1 MVNTGRR
8 TQAPRHVGVSIS
20 ATELCAVHGA
30 ARGEP
35 SFLRVPLEPLA
46 ADAPSWPS
54 LVGALSELKTTTGVE
69 RISISLMPPLA
80 EVRGVELP
88 PLRDDEAERV
98 LMRSA
103 GRYFVTARQQQ
114 IIGIVHGGRS
124 LRTAGT
130 VVAAAAPARLVV
142 AIRAAAR
149 DAELSVDAIGP
160 AEAAWAAATTSLWP
174 ALSDGSALAIV
185 AHRDRTDLF
194 RLERGRLASVRRFRS
209 GVADVDALL
218 DVVHTG
224 SASARPRIA
233 VLGAREER
241 GALTRALA
249 AHGVQSLGPD
259 ARGSGGGDPD
269 ALAAE
274 FAGAD
279 AGPTFRTDD
288 ARAAWSAGA
297 WRATALVAAAAV
309 VLAAAG
315 AALQLWGV
323 HRQLDIVRAER
334 AQLAPRLSAT
344 LIGRSSVEA
353 VTRNVMG
360 LNAVERASPGWAHTI
375 ATLTSAVPDGAYLT
389 AFRTRGDSIVVEGLA
404 EQASDVFNAIEQL
417 PQLANVRA
425 GAPVRRELQ
434 DDLTPL
440 ERFTI
445 IALQLP
451 PATPAASQ
459 VTGVGGAGR

>member
-1 MVNTGRR
+1 MVTAARR
-8 TQAPRHVGVSIS
+8 PPAPRHIGASIS
-20 ATELCAVHGA
+20 ASELCAVYGVP
-30 ARGEP
+30 RGEP
-35 SFLRVPLEPLA
+35 SLLRVPLEPLA
-46 ADAPSWPS
+46 SDAASWPS
-54 LVGALSELKTTTGVE
+54 LARALAELKATTGGE

-98 LMRSA
+98 LMRAA
-103 GRYFVTARQQQ
+103 GRYFVTARQPQ
-114 IIGIVHGGRS
+114 IVGLVQGGRS
-124 LRTAGT
+124 SRAAGT
-130 VVAAAAPARLVV
+130 VVAAAAPARLVA

-149 DAELSVDAIGP
+149 DAGLSVDAIGP
-160 AEAAWAAATTSLWP
+160 AEAAWTAAATNLWP
-174 ALSDGSALAIV
+174 ALADGAALAIV
-185 AHRDRTDLF
+185 THRDRTDLF
-194 RLERGRLASVRRFRS
+194 RLERGRLASVRRFRP
-209 GVADVDALL
+209 GVADVDAIL
-218 DVVHTG
+218 DVAHSG
-224 SASARPRIA
+224 SVSSRPRIA

-269 ALAAE
+269 VLAAE
-274 FAGAD
+274 FAGAG
-279 AGPTFRTDD
+279 AGPTFRSDET
-288 ARAAWSAGA
+288 RAAWSAAA
-297 WRATALVAAAAV
+297 WRVTALVAAAAV
-309 VLAAAG
+309 IFAVAG

-323 HRQLDIVRAER
+323 HRQLDAVRAQR

-375 ATLTSAVPDGAYLT
+375 AALTSAMPDGAYLT

-404 EQASDVFNAIEQL
+404 EQASDVFNAMEQL

-445 IALQLP
+445 IALQMP
-451 PATPAASQ
+451 PSTPVATPT
-459 VTGVGGAGR
+459 TGVGR

>member
-1 MVNTGRR
+1 MTTARR
-8 TQAPRHVGVSIS
+8 AQTPRHLGVSIS
-20 ATELCAVHGA
+20 PSELCAVHGVSRA
-30 ARGEP
+30 EP
-35 SFLRVPLEPLA
+35 SLLRIPLEPLA
-46 ADAPSWPS
+46 PDSASWPS
-54 LVGALSELKTTTGVE
+54 LARAFADIKTTTGAD

-98 LMRSA
+98 LVRAA

-114 IIGIVHGGRS
+114 IVGIVHGGRS
-124 LRTAGT
+124 SRTTGT
-130 VVAAAAPARLVV
+130 VVAAAAPARLVA

-149 DAELSVDAIGP
+149 DADLSVDAVGP
-160 AEAAWAAATTSLWP
+160 AEAAWAAAATSLWP
-174 ALSDGSALAIV
+174 PLGDGAALIVV
-185 AHRDRTDLF
+185 AHRDRTDML
-194 RLERGRLASVRRFRS
+194 RLERGRLASVRRFRP
-209 GVADVDALL
+209 GIADVDAIL
-218 DVVHTG
+218 DVTHSSG
-224 SASARPRIA
+224 ESGRPRI
-233 VLGAREER
+233 VVVGARDER
-241 GALTRALA
+241 SALTRALA
-249 AHGVQSLGPD
+249 AHGVQPLGPD

-274 FAGAD
+274 YAGAGS
-279 AGPTFRTDD
+279 GPTFRTDD
-288 ARAAWSAGA
+288 ARAAWSAAA

-309 VLAAAG
+309 VLVVAG

-323 HRQLDIVRAER
+323 HRQLDFVRAER
-334 AQLAPRLSAT
+334 ARLAPRLSAT
-344 LIGRSSVEA
+344 LIGRTSVEA

-375 ATLTSAVPDGAYLT
+375 ATLTSALPDGAYLT

-404 EQASDVFNAIEQL
+404 QQASDVFNAMEQL

-434 DDLTPL
+434 DDMTAL

-451 PATPAASQ
+451 LATSAGTPT
-459 VTGVGGAGR
+459 TGVGGAGR